1 VKKMLITAICF
12 GVMEL
17 ILKNASL
24 MALNVKERVA
34 I

>member
-1 VKKMLITAICF
+1 MMLTTAICF
-12 GVMEL
+12 GVMVL
-17 ILKNASL
+17 ILKNANS